1 MANCNSHH
9 TSYGHKIKTSEL
21 VKMFKKQKCKIC
33 FLTEEDIEK
42 EFKETEEEIK
52 KYNNTGYI
60 NVLEHYK
67 P

>member
-1 MANCNSHH
+1 MAKSNSHH
-9 TSYGHKIKTSEL
+9 TSYGYKIKTSEL
-21 VKMFKKQKCKIC
+21 VKKFKKQKRKIC
-33 FLTEEDIEK
+33 FLTEEDLEK
-42 EFKETEEEIK
+42 ELKETEEEIK